1 VINEEELYEV
11 REHVEELLEGHE
23 VLQLESADLST
34 LDAAPGQYTAVY
46 AEFLWAQVPRE
57 NQDKFLKQLREKVG
71 KDVLLVLLGEDY
83 VDGESFPVAR
93 TDVHGN
99 TYEFQMDDD
108 GNRKEVMKNYPSDSW
123 LRKRLGIAAREI
135 RVLRSEYYWVVTGRL
150 K

>member
-1 VINEEELYEV
+1 MINEQELNDV
-11 REHVEELLEGHE
+11 REHVEELLEDHE
-23 VLQLESADLST
+23 VLQLENADLAA
-34 LDAAPGQYTAVY
+34 LDVEPGQYTAVY

-57 NQDKFLKQLREKVG
+57 TQDKFLKQLRDKVG
-71 KDVLLVLLGEDY
+71 KDVLLVLLGEGY
-83 VDGESFPVAR
+83 VDGESYPVAR

>member
-1 VINEEELYEV
+1 MINEEELYEV

-34 LDAAPGQYTAVY
+34 LDVAPGQYTAVY

-71 KDVLLVLLGEDY
+71 KDVLLVMLGEDY

-99 TYEFQMDDD
+99 TYEFQKDDD

>member
-11 REHVEELLEGHE
+11 REHVETLLEDHE
-23 VLQLESADLST
+23 VLQLESLDLDS
-34 LDAAPGQYTAVY
+34 LQVEPGQYTAVY

-57 NQDKFLKQLREKVG
+57 NQDKFLKQLRAKVG

-83 VDGESFPVAR
+83 VDGESLPVAR
-93 TDVHGN
+93 TDLQGN
-99 TYEFQMDDD
+99 TYEFQKDAD
-108 GNRKEVMKNYPSDSW
+108 GSRLEVMKNYPSDSW

-135 RVLRSEYYWVVTGRL
+135 RVLRSEYYWVVTARL

>member
-1 VINEEELYEV
+1 MINEEELYEV
-11 REHVEELLEGHE
+11 REHVENLLEDHE
-23 VLQLESADLST
+23 VLQLESTDLSA
-34 LDAAPGQYTAVY
+34 LDVEPGQYTAVY
-46 AEFLWAQVPRE
+46 AEFLWPQVPRE
-57 NQDKFLKQLREKVG
+57 NQDKFLKQLRDKVG

-83 VDGESFPVAR
+83 VDGESYPVVR

-99 TYEFQMDDD
+99 TYEFQIDDG

-135 RVLRSEYYWVVTGRL
+135 RVLRSEYYWVVTARL

>member
-23 VLQLESADLST
+23 VLQLKSADLSA
-34 LDAAPGQYTAVY
+34 LDATPGQYTAVY

-57 NQDKFLKQLREKVG
+57 QQDKFLKQLREKVG

>member
-1 VINEEELYEV
+1 MNEEELYEV
-11 REHVEELLEGHE
+11 REHVETLLEGHE
-23 VLQLESADLST
+23 VLQLESADLDN
-34 LDAAPGQYTAVY
+34 LDVQPGQYTAVY

-57 NQDKFLKQLREKVG
+57 SQEKFLKQLRAKVG

-93 TDVHGN
+93 TDANGN
-99 TYEFQMDDD
+99 TFEFQKDAD
-108 GNRKEVMKNYPSDSW
+108 GNRFEVMKNYPSDSW
-123 LRKRLGIAAREI
+123 LRKKVGAATREM

>member
-1 VINEEELYEV
+1 MINEEELYEV

>member
-1 VINEEELYEV
+1 VINEEELNEV
-11 REHVEELLEGHE
+11 REHVEELLEDHE
-23 VLQLESADLST
+23 VLQLESTDLST
-34 LDAAPGQYTAVY
+34 LEVAPGQYTAVY

-57 NQDKFLKQLREKVG
+57 SQDKFLKQLREKVG

-93 TDVHGN
+93 TDLQGN
-99 TYEFQMDDD
+99 TYEFQKDDA
-108 GNRKEVMKNYPSDSW
+108 GNRIEVMKNYPSDSW

-135 RVLRSEYYWVVTGRL
+135 KVLRSEYYWVVTSRL